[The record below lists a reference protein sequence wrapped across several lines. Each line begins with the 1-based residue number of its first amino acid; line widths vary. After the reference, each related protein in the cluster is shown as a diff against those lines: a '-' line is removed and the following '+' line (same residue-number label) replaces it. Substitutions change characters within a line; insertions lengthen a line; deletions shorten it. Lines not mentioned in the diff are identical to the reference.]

1 LAVRCHRKELMK
13 VFPLS
18 SKRWV
23 RQLAFELDGTIISV
37 IQIIALILLTIGVYP
52 YRIRTKNRNL
62 IMHGFLSITALALNL
77 FTVFY
82 AMLPIFNSMLRTL
95 SGFSL
100 SVVAIMIHAGLGL
113 VAIVLG
119 FVIIVSWVTHPLG
132 ELGCSKTW
140 KLMIPTFAIW
150 TATLVIG
157 LITHF
162 FAFV

>member
-1 LAVRCHRKELMK
+1 
-13 VFPLS
+13 
-18 SKRWV
+18 
-23 RQLAFELDGTIISV
+23 LAFELDGNIISV

-52 YRIRTKNRNL
+52 YSIRIKNRNL
-62 IMHGFLSITALALNL
+62 IMHGFLSITALVLNL

-82 AMLPIFNSMLRTL
+82 AMLPFFNSMLGAL
-95 SGFSL
+95 SGLSL
-100 SVVAIMIHAGLGL
+100 LSIALIMIHAGLGV

-162 FAFV
+162 FEIV